1 MATTFVKIQTVT
13 VGSGG
18 TSAIDFTSIP
28 QIYTDLKIVASLR
41 SNRSAAQGDTP
52 ALKFN
57 GSSANFLSKNIFSQ
71 GSGVAITSGTDN
83 DSGITTMPGPTATAS
98 VFGSLEVYIAN
109 YASAT
114 NKSFVTYGTMEN
126 NATSSYMLMLTSRWS
141 QTAAITS
148 ISIFS
153 QTSSTILEHST
164 ATLYGIKNT

>member
-28 QIYTDLKIVASLR
+28 QNYTDLKIVASLR
-41 SNRSAAQGDTP
+41 SNRSAALGDTP

-57 GSSANFLSKNIFSQ
+57 GSSANFLSKNIFGQ
-71 GSGVAITSGTDN
+71 GSGTVTSGTDN

-114 NKSFVTYGTMEN
+114 NKSFVSYGTMEN
-126 NATSSYMLMLTSRWS
+126 NATSSYMLMITSRWS

>member
-1 MATTFVKIQTVT
+1 MAITFVKIQTVT

-28 QIYTDLKIVASLR
+28 QTYTDLKIVASLR
-41 SNRSAAQGDTP
+41 SNRSAALGDTP

-57 GSSANFLSKNIFSQ
+57 TSSANFLSKNIFGQ
-71 GSGVAITSGTDN
+71 GSGAVTSGTDN
-83 DSGITTMPGPTATAS
+83 DSGIGTMPGPNATAS

-109 YASAT
+109 YTSAA
-114 NKSFVTYGTMEN
+114 NKYFSTESTMEN
-126 NATSSYMLMLTSRWS
+126 NATASYMLLLGSRWS

-153 QTSSTILEHST
+153 QTSSTILEYST